1 MRTENALAIG
11 VSNRE
16 FMNILLTYYPKGVKE
31 TFDVY
36 LFIDITRVTIDEI
49 KAIIAE
55 HDIELFNNAT
65 FIITREVYDYYT
77 EKHGYEGKAK
87 TFLYNHGAL
96 FKVLMPIYLAEK
108 FGVKRT
114 YTSDDDIFIF
124 NDLSYMFTE
133 YTEFA
138 YKKENLFNFKNKD
151 KYEVLAAFNEIFE
164 SDFTLDEMNALSLN
178 CGNMMYTH
186 DDKLEYYF
194 KRFMNHPMAHHLF
207 FNFVGYVSWTVE
219 QRFHHFNIHRLMREG
234 RAVDQLKSKDLRL
247 MQNVDKEAL
256 ANGIQP
262 IYLKQVTPSLLH
274 YAIGTKKPIFL
285 RQFLQGIEW
294 KFGFRYEP
302 KYELKDIL
310 YDESWR
316 PPAFKAIHKATV
328 KKTSP
333 VF

>member
-1 MRTENALAIG
+1 
-11 VSNRE
+11 
-16 FMNILLTYYPKGVKE
+16 
-31 TFDVY
+31 
-36 LFIDITRVTIDEI
+36 
-49 KAIIAE
+49 
-55 HDIELFNNAT
+55 
-65 FIITREVYDYYT
+65 
-77 EKHGYEGKAK
+77 
-87 TFLYNHGAL
+87 
-96 FKVLMPIYLAEK
+96 MPIYLAEK

-133 YTEFA
+133 YTGFA

-151 KYEVLAAFNEIFE
+151 KYEVLSAFNEIFE
-164 SDFTLDEMNALSLN
+164 SNFTLDEMNALSLN
-178 CGNMMYTH
+178 CGNLMYTH

-194 KRFMNHPMAHHLF
+194 KRFMNHPMTHHLF

-219 QRFHHFNIHRLMREG
+219 QRFHHFNIHRLIRD
-234 RAVDQLKSKDLRL
+234 RNAVDQLKSKDLRL

-256 ANGIQP
+256 ANKTQP

-316 PPAFKAIHKATV
+316 PPAFKAVHKATI